1 MTLSPLHDTKWIDF
15 PFYGSLDFLHFSGEK
30 MSNSRKE
37 MMKLLGDFSTVGL
50 TLAAAIFVGV
60 GIGYLLDHKVFN
72 GKTAPWL
79 TLIFLG
85 FGIAAGFKNLYML
98 TKRKD
103 L

>member
-1 MTLSPLHDTKWIDF
+1 MERFSISCF
-15 PFYGSLDFLHFSGEK
+15 GCFFIFLGEK

-37 MMKLLGDFSTVGL
+37 LMKLLGDFSTIGL
-50 TLAAAIFVGV
+50 TLAASIFVGV
-60 GIGYLLDHKVFN
+60 GIGYLLDHKVFK

-79 TLIFLG
+79 TLVFLG
-85 FGIAAGFKNLYML
+85 FGIAAGFKNLFML

>member
-1 MTLSPLHDTKWIDF
+1 MIRNGSIFHFMTRFIFWHSREK
-15 PFYGSLDFLHFSGEK
+15 K

-37 MMKLLGDFSTVGL
+37 FMKLLGDFSTIGIS
-50 TLAAAIFVGV
+50 LAASVFIGV
-60 GIGYLLDHKVFN
+60 GIGYLLDHKVFK

-85 FGIAAGFKNLYML
+85 FGIAAGFRNLYLL

>member
-1 MTLSPLHDTKWIDF
+1 LSPLHDTKWIDF
-15 PFYGSLDFLHFSGEK
+15 PFHGSVYFFHFSGEK
-30 MSNSRKE
+30 MSDSRKE
-37 MMKLLGDFSTVGL
+37 IMKLLGDFSTIGL
-50 TLAAAIFVGV
+50 TLAASIFVGV
-60 GIGYLLDHKVFN
+60 GIGYLLDHKLFK

-85 FGIAAGFKNLYML
+85 FGIVAGFKNLYML

>member
-1 MTLSPLHDTKWIDF
+1 
-15 PFYGSLDFLHFSGEK
+15 
-30 MSNSRKE
+30 MSNNRKE
-37 MMKLLGDFSTVGL
+37 IMKLLGEFSTIGIS
-50 TLAAAIFVGV
+50 LAAAIFI
-60 GIGYLLDHKVFN
+60 GIGFGYFLDHKVFK
-72 GKTAPWL
+72 GSTAPWL